1 MYANV
6 LSKVRALC
14 LYKNEGENSRAGV
27 QRSEGWSSTNPVTP
41 PQPDW
46 EHKHDMA
53 MLGGVPDQIL
63 EENNRWRPKNVLTA
77 KKK

>member
-1 MYANV
+1 MP
-6 LSKVRALC
+6 
-14 LYKNEGENSRAGV
+14 GV

-53 MLGGVPDQIL
+53 TLAGVPDQIL
-63 EENNRWRPKNVLTA
+63 EENNRWKSRNVKLPE
-77 KKK
+77 KERRRNEPNDKDGGQQEPSE